1 MTLVNSANDDMKE
14 YFASCESF
22 KNIGIRTAKIFK
34 Y

>member
-1 MTLVNSANDDMKE
+1 MTLVNSANDNMKE
-14 YFASCESF
+14 YYASCESF